1 MSQLEREP
9 GQEKTVLMFVPQL
22 QLLSPGGGKGKEGR
36 ILPQASQTQHVEE
49 SEEYKQ
55 NTCNEN

>member
-1 MSQLEREP
+1 
-9 GQEKTVLMFVPQL
+9 MFVPQL

-36 ILPQASQTQHVEE
+36 IFPQASQTQHVEE

-55 NTCNEN
+55 NTCDKN